1 MVTIVEYLFSNG
13 CCFGH
18 RKKAAMTPKLQP
30 LLPNHNRESTLTFK
44 FKGSNILSV
53 ENLASLGRILKGLFQ
68 TKERP
73 LILSRIHETP
83 KSILSATYYL
93 TVSYQP
99 RIQNSSCKKISP
111 SRQCPETKHRSIQV
125 AYRALTRSR
134 TDQLPTSPKT

>member
-73 LILSRIHETP
+73 LILNRIHEIHFVCD
-83 KSILSATYYL
+83 ILFDRLLPASDSKQL
-93 TVSYQP
+93 LQKNFP
-99 RIQNSSCKKISP
+99 QSSMP
-111 SRQCPETKHRSIQV
+111 
-125 AYRALTRSR
+125 
-134 TDQLPTSPKT
+134 